1 MFSNTVGTGDRI
13 KIIVLQEEDNTEREA
28 SYNSRI
34 VEIMDSNRIKAMM
47 PIVNGKYAM
56 LDSLNGYR
64 IEFIT
69 KRGMFECQARI
80 VRRFKEKMKFF
91 VVFELMSELEKLQR
105 REYYRLECVFDI
117 KYRRALDGDIYA
129 KDKPDLEFEG
139 DSLEGEEGKLVYKKE
154 PVPWHAAIVTNI
166 SGGGVRF
173 NSRELLRKGEHVLL
187 EMKLKFDDGEGVYL
201 IPSKVIHASEVP
213 DRPDI
218 FEARVQFTDIK
229 PQDREAIIRFVF
241 DEERRIRRRKKGLI

>member
-1 MFSNTVGTGDRI
+1 MFSNTVKTGDRI

-34 VEIMDSNRIKAMM
+34 VEIMDSNKIKAIM
-47 PIVNGKYAM
+47 PIVDGKYVV
-56 LDSLNGYR
+56 LESLNKYR
-64 IEFIT
+64 LEFIT
-69 KRGMFECQARI
+69 KKGMFECQAKI
-80 VRRFKEKMKFF
+80 IRRFKEKLKFF

-117 KYRRALDGDIYA
+117 KYRRSMEGNIYA
-129 KDKPDLEFEG
+129 KDEADLEYE
-139 DSLEGEEGKLVYKKE
+139 DESEEETESKLIYKKKQ
-154 PVPWHAAIVTNI
+154 VPWHAAIVTNI

-173 NSRELLRKGEHVLL
+173 NSREILRKGEHVLL
-187 EMKLKFDDGEGVYL
+187 KMHLKFDDGEGDYE
-201 IPSKVIHASEVP
+201 IPAKVIHASEVP

-218 FEARVQFTDIK
+218 FEARVQFTDIT
-229 PQDREAIIRFVF
+229 PHDREAIIRFVF